1 MRDVEVIEDPAAA
14 ATALDPV
21 RARLLAALTE
31 PASAAALAAR
41 LGLSRQK
48 VHYHL
53 RALEAHGL
61 VVPAGTRQWGG
72 LTERLFTATAA
83 SYLVSPAA
91 LGEAGRRAIKP
102 DQLSSAYQLAVAGR
116 TVREVAGLARRAA
129 RAEQPLAT
137 LTLDTEIAF
146 GSARDRA
153 AFTDELTA
161 LVAGLVSRYHDEAAP
176 GARTHRLVV
185 TAHPKPAEEPPTAG

>member
-1 MRDVEVIEDPAAA
+1 MIEDPAAA
-14 ATALDPV
+14 AVALDPV

-41 LGLSRQK
+41 LGLTRQK

-53 RALEAHGL
+53 RALETHGL
-61 VVPAGTRQWGG
+61 VEPAGSRQWGG

-91 LGEAGRRAIKP
+91 LGEAGQSAVEP
-102 DQLSSAYQLAVAGR
+102 DRLSAAYQLAVAGR
-116 TVREVAGLARRAA
+116 TVREVAGLVRRAA
-129 RAEQPLAT
+129 RAEQPLPT

-146 GSARDRA
+146 GSARDRSSSRTSLYVRRTNIGSIRV
-153 AFTDELTA
+153 AFVSFPRGIA
-161 LVAGLVSRYHDEAAP
+161 RRGGL
-176 GARTHRLVV
+176 ARLRVRRF
-185 TAHPKPAEEPPTAG
+185 GQGR